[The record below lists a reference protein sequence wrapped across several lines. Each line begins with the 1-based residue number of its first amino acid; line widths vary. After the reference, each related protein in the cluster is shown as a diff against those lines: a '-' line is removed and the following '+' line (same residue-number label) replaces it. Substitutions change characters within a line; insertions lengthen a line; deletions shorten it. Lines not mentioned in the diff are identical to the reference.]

1 MNYAQEN
8 AIINEASRALGEFR
22 ARNKKLNARQ
32 KNDLKIEVI
41 NKHFNVVKALGISRV
56 KFLKFIS
63 NVKNDC

>member
-1 MNYAQEN
+1 MDYITEN
-8 AIINEASRALGEFR
+8 AILCEARRALDEFN
-22 ARNKKLNARQ
+22 ARNKKLKIKQ
-32 KNDLKIEVI
+32 KEELKREVV